1 MYLLW
6 CDSFFLFY
14 SDSFVLAGFYRISS
28 ANNVVLI
35 WKHGSYKPRDPHGA
49 DTCMCAC
56 INVWIYMWIYVCPV
70 VLLLPKML
78 TIGALVHTWCV
89 SVFMSQSKKL
99 PYHAVCQNVEWDSPR
114 ESSLNRISHFD
125 FYFSVTFLSD
135 SRGKQTLNFHA
146 KVLWW
151 CVWKIMQLYQIIF
164 ALS

>member
-70 VLLLPKML
+70 VSLLPKML
-78 TIGALVHTWCV
+78 TIRALVHSWCV

-114 ESSLNRISHFD
+114 ESRLNRILHFD

-135 SRGKQTLNFHA
+135 SREKQTLNFHA

-164 ALS
+164 VLS